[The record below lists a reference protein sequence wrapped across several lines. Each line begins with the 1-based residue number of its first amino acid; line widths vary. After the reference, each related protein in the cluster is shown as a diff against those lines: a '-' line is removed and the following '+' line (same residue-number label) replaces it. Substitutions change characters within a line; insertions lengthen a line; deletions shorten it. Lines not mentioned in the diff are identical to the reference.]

1 MAPSILLW
9 DVMGTLVHDPFF
21 AEMPGF
27 FGLTFDELLE
37 AKHPSAWV
45 EFELGRISE
54 EEFLDR
60 FFADGREF
68 DQRGFVDE
76 VRASYRWLPGI
87 EELLS
92 ELAEAGTTMHAFSNY
107 PVWYRLIEER
117 LGLSRFLEWTF
128 VSCRTGVRK
137 PDAAAYANVLRALNV
152 SAERCIFIDDRESNC
167 DAARQSGIHA
177 VQYRGIEPLRD
188 SLSSA
193 GLIP

>member
-1 MAPSILLW
+1 
-9 DVMGTLVHDPFF
+9 MGTLVHDPFF

-27 FGLTFDELLE
+27 FALTFDELLE

-45 EFELGRISE
+45 DFELGRISE
-54 EEFLDR
+54 EEFLDQ

-87 EELLS
+87 EELLG
-92 ELAEAGTTMHAFSNY
+92 ELAEAETAMHAFSNY

-137 PDAAAYANVLRALNV
+137 PDAAAYATVLRELKV
-152 SAERCIFIDDRESNC
+152 PAERCIFVDDRAPNC
-167 DAARQSGIHA
+167 DAARKSGIHA
-177 VQYRGIEPLRD
+177 VQYRGVEPLRD
-188 SLSSA
+188 SLTAA